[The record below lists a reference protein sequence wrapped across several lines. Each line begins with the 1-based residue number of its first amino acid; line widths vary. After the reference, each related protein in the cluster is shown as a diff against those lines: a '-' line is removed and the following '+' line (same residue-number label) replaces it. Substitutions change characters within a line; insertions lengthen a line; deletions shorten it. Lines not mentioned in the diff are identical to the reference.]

1 MTNKTLSHRILV
13 VDDDKEIVRLVRSYL
28 EQAGYNVLT
37 AHDGNTALQS
47 IRSDRPDLVVLDLM
61 LPERDG
67 LEITRVVRGDD
78 ALAGIPIIMLTAR
91 VEDIDKILGLE
102 LGADDYI
109 TKPFN
114 PREVVAR
121 VRTVLRRSGSENG
134 TSQARVLQIGEV
146 LMDLGRHEVIV
157 EGKPVELTQ
166 TEFKLLQHMMEN
178 PGYAFTRAELIQNG
192 LGYEYEGI
200 ERTLDSH
207 IKNLR
212 KKIEPDVK
220 QPLYIQT
227 VYGVG
232 YRFG

>member
-1 MTNKTLSHRILV
+1 
-13 VDDDKEIVRLVRSYL
+13 
-28 EQAGYNVLT
+28 
-37 AHDGNTALQS
+37 
-47 IRSDRPDLVVLDLM
+47 
-61 LPERDG
+61 
-67 LEITRVVRGDD
+67 
-78 ALAGIPIIMLTAR
+78 
-91 VEDIDKILGLE
+91 
-102 LGADDYI
+102 
-109 TKPFN
+109 
-114 PREVVAR
+114 
-121 VRTVLRRSGSENG
+121 
-134 TSQARVLQIGEV
+134 
-146 LMDLGRHEVIV
+146 MDLGRHEVIV